1 MPSQS
6 LYRKWRA
13 RTFAELIGQE
23 HITET
28 LTNALRAG
36 RISHAYLFCGPRGT
50 GKTSTARLLAK
61 AVNCP
66 QRNGAEPCDRC
77 EMCLAI
83 QEGRAID
90 LIEIDAASNRG
101 IDEIRD
107 LRDKVNFSPVQ
118 ARYRFYILDEAHML
132 TPEAFNALLK
142 TLEEP
147 PAHAIFVLVTT
158 EPHKIPATIVSRC
171 QRFDFRRIALKDLLA
186 KLQRICQAEG
196 LSVEPAALDLIAR
209 SATGSLRDAESLL
222 DQLAAYGS
230 EHITVAYVQRL
241 LGIIPLQTISALVER
256 LLQKDAAGGLRL
268 INEVA
273 DAGADLRQYNRQIVS
288 YLRDLLLIK
297 TGNASLVDATA
308 EVIESMTA
316 QAKAFPIS
324 DLLQALKLFSQADQ
338 AIRISPLPQ
347 LPLELAFLNLVTGE
361 AAPGAGPARASSA
374 AAANMGQGSSAD
386 IRLAQAT
393 AAGLQS
399 GGTGPLSFTPARP
412 MPVLHETAVPLE
424 TTAVAPATQEEELAL
439 ERVKE
444 GWAQV
449 LEAVRPQSRSVEGL
463 LRGCEPVA
471 MEDGVVVLGFYYQFH
486 KERIE
491 EPKNKAIVEKALSK
505 ALGRAY
511 RIRCIL
517 TPRDKATPGSTG
529 AINRTTPKADGREP
543 GSQERLQ
550 AIAQDPQVKAVLEVF
565 PDAEITE
572 VT

>member
-61 AVNCP
+61 AVNCL

-107 LRDKVNFSPVQ
+107 LRDKVSFSPVQ

-132 TPEAFNALLK
+132 TTEAFNALLK

-147 PAHAIFVLVTT
+147 PAHVIFVLVTT

-196 LSVEPAALDLIAR
+196 LTVEPAALELIAR

-241 LGIIPLQTISALVER
+241 LGIIPFQSVSDLVER
-256 LLQKDAAGGLRL
+256 LLQRDTTGGLRL
-268 INEVA
+268 INEVT
-273 DAGADLRQYNRQIVS
+273 DAGADLRQYNRQIVA

-297 TGNASLVDATA
+297 TGNASLVNATA
-308 EVIESMTA
+308 EMMESMAA
-316 QAKAFPIS
+316 QAAAFPMNG
-324 DLLQALKLFSQADQ
+324 LLRALKLFSQADQ
-338 AIRISPLPQ
+338 AIRTSPLPQ
-347 LPLELAFLNLVTGE
+347 LPLELAFLDLVTTEATPAVGTARTSDAAAVITGQESFTSITVGDQQPDKTGLSLSYRTAESASMIRE
-361 AAPGAGPARASSA
+361 AA
-374 AAANMGQGSSAD
+374 ME
-386 IRLAQAT
+386 
-393 AAGLQS
+393 
-399 GGTGPLSFTPARP
+399 
-412 MPVLHETAVPLE
+412 PVEA
-424 TTAVAPATQEEELAL
+424 TAVAPSTQKTGLGL
-439 ERVKE
+439 EQVKE
-444 GWAQV
+444 DWAHV
-449 LEAVRPQSRSVEGL
+449 LEGVRPQSRSVEGL

-471 MEDGVVVLGFYYQFH
+471 VEDGVIVLGFYYQFH

-491 EPKNKAIVEKALSK
+491 DPKNRAIVEKALSK
-505 ALGRAY
+505 VLGRTY
-511 RIRCIL
+511 RVRCVL
-517 TPRDKATPGSTG
+517 TPRDKEA
-529 AINRTTPKADGREP
+529 KAGGREP
-543 GSQERLQ
+543 TQQERLQ
-550 AIAQDPQVKAVLEVF
+550 AAAQDPQVKAVLEVF

-572 VT
+572 AT